1 MCIRCHLRLMGG
13 DAADIWQH
21 LASRKIMLF
30 QSMKQAVQELEDPY
44 AVFSF
49 AQEIGFESGLLTQEI
64 LDKMVAA
71 YNSSQVNQIAIEEK
85 EIPTKPHI
93 KEETITNTSAN
104 ELGRTIAPIAQHEPF
119 DVRFRNNLPD
129 WSVTDFSENAS
140 DAASEIKIHYDI
152 TGNSVTEGKMSDIN
166 SCFSDRLEKIR
177 KMIIANSNL
186 PKPPQEIARLN
197 SEYSRYQ
204 GYENTVVAIGLV
216 NDPRYT
222 KNGHLMWGIEDDT
235 GEMTCLLTKRQGDDR
250 DRAQEMILESG
261 LMPDDVLGVSGSF
274 SQTGDVFYV
283 SDLFFPLKPK
293 HQKSSSEHG
302 VSVAFISDIHV
313 GSKTFLEAQWHKMVR
328 WFHTDPLAK
337 TIKYLILSGDCVDG
351 VGIYPGQDK
360 ELAIP
365 DLYGQ
370 YTEFA
375 RLLELLPDW
384 VECVMLPGNHD
395 AVRPAEPQ
403 PTFEKDIQQDYNS
416 TTFVGNPCDFSLNG
430 VRVLSYHGKSID
442 DFVAGLRTVTYSDP
456 VEAMRQMLRRRHLAP
471 QWGGKTPLSPE
482 PEDGLVINEVPDI
495 FVTGHVHGHAC
506 VDFKGT
512 TLICS
517 STWQDQTSYQRM
529 LGFQPKPCMLTIVNL
544 KSHATTAIPFA

>member
-1 MCIRCHLRLMGG
+1 MGG

-140 DAASEIKIHYDI
+140 DAASEIKVHYDI

-222 KNGHLMWGIEDDT
+222 KNGHLMWGIEDVT